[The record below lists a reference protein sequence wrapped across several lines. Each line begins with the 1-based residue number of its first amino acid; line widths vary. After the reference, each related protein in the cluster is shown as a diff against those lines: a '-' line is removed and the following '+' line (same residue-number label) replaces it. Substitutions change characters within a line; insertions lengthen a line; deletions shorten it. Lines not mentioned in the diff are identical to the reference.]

1 MGRDRGTISLL
12 SIIQILTI
20 LFRADNQMTQNNF
33 ETNADIDNDGG
44 VATQGRYF
52 DLVYIFSADPQYAQ
66 DVANA
71 LSVYNHEVLG
81 FSDLDEFRSAILV
94 RAPAAAVLDIDS
106 ESGKVAKDSMALRV
120 ITSFPVIY
128 VSSNDQ
134 FEDRLL
140 AVREGAEGYF
150 IKPID
155 LQALSVRIDEKIAQ
169 NTVRSYRVLV
179 VDDDEFF
186 LSFFDAVL
194 SSAGMHVKALMDP
207 TQILDAIKTFKPE
220 LILTDL
226 YMPQCNGIEMAKVIR
241 QNNHYLDIPIVFLSS
256 ETEMQKQLG
265 ALETGADEF
274 LTKPIDPEKLIS
286 SISIRAER
294 YRNLRKKI

>member
-1 MGRDRGTISLL
+1 M
-12 SIIQILTI
+12 
-20 LFRADNQMTQNNF
+20 F
-33 ETNADIDNDGG
+33 EFGAEKSDDVIANATPGEQEMDDIPESS
-44 VATQGRYF
+44 QSKYC
-52 DLVYIFSADPQYAQ
+52 DLVYIYSADAAYMHE
-66 DVANA
+66 
-71 LSVYNHEVLG
+71 LSVALGAFDHEVIG
-81 FSDLDEFRSAILV
+81 FFDLEEFRAAILV

-106 ESGKVAKDSMALRV
+106 EGGKLAKSAMATRV

-128 VSSNDQ
+128 ISAIDN

-155 LQALSVRIDEKIAQ
+155 VQALSVKIDEKIAK

-194 SSAGMHVKALMDP
+194 SSAGMHVRSLMDP
-207 TQILDAIKTFKPE
+207 TQILDAIKKFKPE

-241 QNNHYLDIPIVFLSS
+241 QNNLYVEIPIVFLSS

-265 ALETGADEF
+265 AMETGADDF
-274 LTKPIDPEKLIS
+274 LTKPIDPEKLIA
-286 SISIRAER
+286 SISARAER
-294 YRNLRKKI
+294 YRNLRKKV

>member
-1 MGRDRGTISLL
+1 
-12 SIIQILTI
+12 
-20 LFRADNQMTQNNF
+20 MTQNNF

>member
-1 MGRDRGTISLL
+1 VGRDRGTISLL
-12 SIIQILTI
+12 STIQIRTI
-20 LFRADNQMTQNNF
+20 LFRADNQMMQNNF
-33 ETNADIDNDGG
+33 ENNAETDSDGG
-44 VATQGRYF
+44 AATQGRYF

-81 FSDLDEFRSAILV
+81 FSDLDELRSAILV
-94 RAPAAAVLDIDS
+94 RAPAALVLDVDS
-106 ESGKVAKDSMALRV
+106 DSGKVVKESMALRV

-128 VSSNDQ
+128 ISSNDQ

-155 LQALSVRIDEKIAQ
+155 PQALSVRIDEKIAQ
-169 NTVRSYRVLV
+169 NTVRSYRILV

-226 YMPQCNGIEMAKVIR
+226 YMPLCSGIEMAKVIR

>member
-1 MGRDRGTISLL
+1 M
-12 SIIQILTI
+12 QE
-20 LFRADNQMTQNNF
+20 NF
-33 ETNADIDNDGG
+33 ELNEQTMNDSLELG
-44 VATQGRYF
+44 QSRQF
-52 DLVYIFSADPQYAQ
+52 DLVYLYA
-66 DVANA
+66 ANVEYGKDLA
-71 LSVYNHEVLG
+71 QLLGLFNYEVIH
-81 FSDLDEFRSAILV
+81 FSDLEEFRSAILV
-94 RAPAAAVLDIDS
+94 RAPAAVVLDIDS
-106 ESGKVAKDSMALRV
+106 EQGQRAKAAMAVRV
-120 ITSFPVIY
+120 ITTFPAIY
-128 VSSNDQ
+128 VSARDNFD
-134 FEDRLL
+134 DRLA

-155 LQALSVRIDEKIAQ
+155 AQALSVRIDEKIAK

-194 SSAGMHVKALMDP
+194 SSAGMHVMPLADP
-207 TQILDAIKTFKPE
+207 TQILMAIKKFKPE

-226 YMPQCNGIEMAKVIR
+226 HMPQCNGIEMAKLIR

-256 ETEMQKQLG
+256 ETESDKQIG

-286 SISIRAER
+286 SIATRAER